1 MDDMRTTM
9 RRRRRTMLGIAL
21 LGATGPLLAA
31 PRLRVAAT
39 RLDAELAAIARE
51 QGTVFIA
58 GALPGTHP
66 DRTVSGRH
74 SGADAQQWCAK

>member
-1 MDDMRTTM
+1 MLGIAL
-9 RRRRRTMLGIAL
+9 LGIAL

-39 RLDAELAAIARE
+39 RLDAELAAIARDGSVRGRE
-51 QGTVFIA
+51 QGTVFVT

-74 SGADAQQWCAK
+74 SGAGAQQWCVT